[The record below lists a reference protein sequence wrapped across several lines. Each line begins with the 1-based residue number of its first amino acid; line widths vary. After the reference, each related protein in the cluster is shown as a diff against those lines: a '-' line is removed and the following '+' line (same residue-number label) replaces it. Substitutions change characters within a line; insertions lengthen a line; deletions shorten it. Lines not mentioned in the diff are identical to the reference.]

1 MNKSKNGR
9 CRSRQSLRSSISRS
23 RGSHYDFATTDEINY
38 GSSLH
43 IYVDECEKLI
53 REFNCKVAHFREK
66 VISIGDTEDNH
77 EHREDVNKARLKC
90 FEAAKSAKS
99 KLSPHLKGTN
109 TRPEFRRLVIQLSG
123 CMELMIAEMRK
134 SRSLMA
140 AFPLNKGTVPTH
152 GDVDNRVSKSG
163 KCNLLSPDV
172 SSLTTDSYNGTRAN
186 GFDDVEAVAK
196 DIRSIQSLMREL
208 ESEEKQ
214 IVTGMSSTS
223 HHEDQELFIMG
234 KPGKKGF
241 VKPSRWCFCTT
252 RCCQIE

>member
-1 MNKSKNGR
+1 MSKSKNGR

-23 RGSHYDFATTDEINY
+23 RGSHYDFTTTDEINY

-90 FEAAKSAKS
+90 FEAAKSAKGR
-99 KLSPHLKGTN
+99 LSPHLKGTN

-140 AFPLNKGTVPTH
+140 AFPLNKDGNTDLLPGTVPH
-152 GDVDNRVSKSG
+152 IEVDNNKICKSSKR
-163 KCNLLSPDV
+163 NLLSPEDADYT
-172 SSLTTDSYNGTRAN
+172 SGGHDSNRQN

-214 IVTGMSSTS
+214 IVT
-223 HHEDQELFIMG
+223 DQELFLMG
-234 KPGKKGF
+234 KPVKKGF
-241 VKPSRWCFCTT
+241 VKPSRWCLCAT
-252 RCCQIE
+252 RCCQVE

>member
-1 MNKSKNGR
+1 MSKSKNGR

-23 RGSHYDFATTDEINY
+23 RGSHYDFTTTDEINY

-90 FEAAKSAKS
+90 FEAAKSAKGR
-99 KLSPHLKGTN
+99 LSPHLKGTN

-140 AFPLNKGTVPTH
+140 AFPLNKGTVPH
-152 GDVDNRVSKSG
+152 IEVDNNKICKSSKR
-163 KCNLLSPDV
+163 NLLSPEDADYT
-172 SSLTTDSYNGTRAN
+172 SGGHDSNRQN

-214 IVTGMSSTS
+214 IVT
-223 HHEDQELFIMG
+223 DQELFLMG
-234 KPGKKGF
+234 KPVKKGF
-241 VKPSRWCFCTT
+241 VKPSRWCLCAT
-252 RCCQIE
+252 RCCQVE